1 MPISPPPLHVVGAPL
16 TVRCSIIGN
25 YKPTH
30 TIFRQLSIQ
39 ARTAPH
45 SFTSRDDQP
54 KLLSARVVRHPISP
68 LARIWSA
75 HIRITAAA
83 NAALLDAEKDWRRV
97 DFEVVYAARDLQV
110 IMNSYAEIPAGIRPL
125 LLGRV
130 MHCIM
135 TQAAIWTKCEQL
147 PPASLAGSVPPSTR
161 VYIGFTSESSQSDRL
176 ERFPPFDVACWGR
189 GTD

>member
-1 MPISPPPLHVVGAPL
+1 MPLSLPPLHVVGGPADR
-16 TVRCSIIGN
+16 VRCSIIGN

-30 TIFRQLSIQ
+30 SIFRQLSLQ
-39 ARTAPH
+39 ARTVPH

-110 IMNSYAEIPAGIRPL
+110 VMNSSAEIPAGIRPL

-135 TQAAIWTKCEQL
+135 TQAAIWTKREQS
-147 PPASLAGSVPPSTR
+147 PR
-161 VYIGFTSESSQSDRL
+161 FSS
-176 ERFPPFDVACWGR
+176 
-189 GTD
+189 

>member
-1 MPISPPPLHVVGAPL
+1 MPSSLPPLHVVGCPADRV
-16 TVRCSIIGN
+16 TVCSIIGN

-30 TIFRQLSIQ
+30 SVFRQLSLQ
-39 ARTAPH
+39 ACTAPH

-83 NAALLDAEKDWRRV
+83 NAALLDTEEDWRCV
-97 DFEVVYAARDLQV
+97 DFEVAYAARDLQV

-135 TQAAIWTKCEQL
+135 TQAAIWTKCEQS
-147 PPASLAGSVPPSTR
+147 PPLHKLIPCLHPQM
-161 VYIGFTSESSQSDRL
+161 FTS
-176 ERFPPFDVACWGR
+176 FY
-189 GTD
+189 